1 MVDIQTVKI
10 RLVKTILNT
19 NDVTI
24 IEAVD
29 KALRQ
34 AQQGDTNEVIGSN
47 PDGTPLTRQDLK
59 DGIAISE
66 QQIKEGKYSTTEELA
81 EKWNIKL

>member
-10 RLVKTILNT
+10 RLAKTILDT
-19 NDVTI
+19 DDVTV

-29 KALRQ
+29 KAIQQ
-34 AQQGDTNEVIGSN
+34 AQQNDTNEVIGSK

-66 QQIKEGKYSTTEELA
+66 QQIKEGKYSTVEELA
-81 EKWNIKL
+81 EKWNIEL